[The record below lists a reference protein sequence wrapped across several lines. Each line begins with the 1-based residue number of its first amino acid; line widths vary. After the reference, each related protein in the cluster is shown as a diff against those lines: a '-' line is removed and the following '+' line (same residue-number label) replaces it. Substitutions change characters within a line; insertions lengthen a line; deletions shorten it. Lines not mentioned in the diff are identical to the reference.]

1 MLVRYWQPLREV
13 DTLRRQ
19 MDQVFDDLARTT
31 FGQVPAWSPAIELS
45 DNGNTIL
52 LRVQLPGIDVKD
64 LDVQVNRETVSIT
77 AERRN
82 ANPSE
87 QDEFYR
93 SEFRYGVYKRTVTLP
108 VEVQPDQVNADYKDG
123 ILHLTLPK
131 VEQVKNEFV
140 KVRLTTEETAPK
152 EGEGTSDLVQG

>member
-19 MDQVFDDLARTT
+19 MDQVFDDLTRTT
-31 FGQVPAWSPAIELS
+31 FGQVPAWSPAIELN

-52 LRVQLPGIDVKD
+52 LRIQLPGIDVKD
-64 LDVQVNRETVSIT
+64 LDVQVNRETVSIA

-82 ANPSE
+82 TNQPE
-87 QDEFYR
+87 QDGYYR

-108 VEVQPDQVNADYKDG
+108 AEVQPDQVVADYKDG

-131 VEQVKNEFV
+131 IEQVKNEFV
-140 KVRLTTEETAPK
+140 KVRLTTEGTSPT
-152 EGEGTSDLVQG
+152 EGEGTSEPAQG